1 MSHNANYYVKSLK
14 RNKVK
19 SSDIRGLWKKKK
31 DDVKEPVTTEENMDS
46 VDMLTDTATAD
57 FGCPSSSS
65 KSKKDDI
72 IEVAYLINLFFLCYL
87 PVTTILVFETNCFY

>member
-14 RNKVK
+14 RYKVK

-46 VDMLTDTATAD
+46 VDMLTDTATVD
-57 FGCPSSSS
+57 FGCASS
-65 KSKKDDI
+65 
-72 IEVAYLINLFFLCYL
+72 
-87 PVTTILVFETNCFY
+87 